1 MTQPFTPAPWTR
13 FSAENRSVLVTLPNA
28 SLILINPLPPTPEFN
43 EHVSTVIEQ
52 SGASRI
58 THVVAPST
66 SPEHWAALP
75 DVVASCPAAAGAMLW
90 TPPAFF
96 DGNRIGGRF
105 IARNQVDALKLAS
118 TWRELPGDGVP
129 PPEWGGGIDVALL
142 RAPCG
147 VCEAAFRVRSAR
159 LAITADAA
167 FGLSESDAASASAFD
182 VFSARLAGIYG
193 KVGCAFAPVVLA
205 AGSDGRA
212 YADEVTGWRDTVD
225 TLVPLHLSAPWSE
238 GGERL
243 AEALA
248 FAATKK

>member
-1 MTQPFTPAPWTR
+1 MKKSHLSSRHTNRPFPPMLGPPPPASTPRLSRGAGAHRLVRAAAALTLPPGFRDFPSVLPPTATRPTSLSSTPAAPGVWWLTQPFTPAPWTR
-13 FSAENRSVLVTLPNA
+13 FSAENRSVLVTLPSA

-105 IARNQVDALKLAS
+105 FARMK
-118 TWRELPGDGVP
+118 
-129 PPEWGGGIDVALL
+129 
-142 RAPCG
+142 
-147 VCEAAFRVRSAR
+147 
-159 LAITADAA
+159 
-167 FGLSESDAASASAFD
+167 
-182 VFSARLAGIYG
+182 
-193 KVGCAFAPVVLA
+193 
-205 AGSDGRA
+205 
-212 YADEVTGWRDTVD
+212 
-225 TLVPLHLSAPWSE
+225 
-238 GGERL
+238 
-243 AEALA
+243 
-248 FAATKK
+248 